1 MSSMK
6 RERTKGEKK
15 KNRGIRADVALPKQD
30 PKLRICHDNQHE
42 YRCRELIAH
51 DLALTYI

>member
-51 DLALTYI
+51 DLALTCI